1 MAQPENQILFSDEI
15 VSVPLAILFLFLEG
29 VVMLRGLA
37 EGLEV
42 THLVIGMTILLAY
55 AFVFSYRVTV
65 TRDELS
71 ISFGIGL
78 LQQVYA
84 VSDLENLRVEP
95 NNKLVSWVYDPF
107 GSEVVSAGVRM
118 GKRMVIITHDPAR
131 LLTAIR
137 AR

>member
-1 MAQPENQILFSDEI
+1 MSRSEHQHTFSDEI
-15 VSVPLAILFLFLEG
+15 VSVPLAVLFLFLEAL
-29 VVMLRGLA
+29 VMFRGLA

-42 THLVIGMTILLAY
+42 THLVVGMMILLAY

-65 TRDELS
+65 TRDELV

-78 LQQVYA
+78 LQQIYA
-84 VSDLENLRVEP
+84 ISDLENLRVEP
-95 NNKLVSWVYDPF
+95 NNKLVSWIYDPF

-118 GKRMVIITHDPAR
+118 GKRMVLMTHDPAR